1 MMFAISV
8 LSDCYL
14 ANHQGG
20 HDMVEVKFL
29 NEEVKE
35 VELAVGDYGVCWE
48 IKDGKGYDGT
58 NAGGMDWDG
67 VSIEDMETYITLK
80 DKIIVQVKELYQFM
94 RLREVDYKM
103 IYEEREFLEAA

>member
-1 MMFAISV
+1 
-8 LSDCYL
+8 
-14 ANHQGG
+14 
-20 HDMVEVKFL
+20 MVEVKFL

-58 NAGGMDWDG
+58 NSGGMDWDG

-103 IYEEREFLEAA
+103 IYEEREFLGGCLTCI